1 MKLAKFVNIR
11 WADLNSDMQTYYLSH
26 GIRGAEDYDQRVII
40 RKCTLCSADSY
51 NMPHREGV
59 CPQVYACT
67 PQGQQKLGIAK
78 VVQMQARLLGR
89 EASTEPT
96 IQLLLDASADRD
108 ELEACQ
114 YIMQV
119 YGLDE
124 EEPLDDFQA
133 ALQLTKAFPVPA
145 QMVTTSND
153 QPSN

>member
-1 MKLAKFVNIR
+1 
-11 WADLNSDMQTYYLSH
+11 
-26 GIRGAEDYDQRVII
+26 
-40 RKCTLCSADSY
+40 
-51 NMPHREGV
+51 MPHREGV

-145 QMVTTSND
+145 QMVKTSND